1 MAKYRVLT
9 KSFINNAIV
18 EAGELVEYDGTPGSN
33 LELVE
38 GDKPDAKSKGDKPE
52 AKSKGKAKGA
62 EPAAPEA
69 GGDAGAD
76 LV

>member
-18 EAGELVEYDGTPGSN
+18 EAGDVVDYDGKPGSN
-33 LELVE
+33 LELIE
-38 GDKPDAKSKGDKPE
+38 GDKPE
-52 AKSKGKAKGA
+52 VKAKGKGKGA
-62 EPAAPEA
+62 TPVAPEA

>member
-1 MAKYRVLT
+1 MAKYRTLT

-18 EAGELVEYDGTPGSN
+18 EAGELVEYDGVPGSN

-38 GDKPDAKSKGDKPE
+38 GE
-52 AKSKGKAKGA
+52 APKAAPKTKAKGPA
-62 EPAAPEA
+62 KVAAPAAPATPEA
-69 GGDAGAD
+69 GSDAGAD

>member
-18 EAGELVEYDGTPGSN
+18 EAGDTVDYDGKPGSN

-38 GDKPDAKSKGDKPE
+38 GDKPE

-62 EPAAPEA
+62 APAAPEA
-69 GGDAGAD
+69 GDAGAD

>member
-9 KSFINNAIV
+9 KSYINNSIV
-18 EAGELVEYDGTPGSN
+18 EAGELVEFDGKPGSN

-38 GDKPDAKSKGDKPE
+38 GDKPE
-52 AKSKGKAKGA
+52 AKPVKGKGKGKGA
-62 EPAAPEA
+62 APAAPEA

>member
-1 MAKYRVLT
+1 MAKYRVLS

-18 EAGELVEYDGTPGSN
+18 EAGDVVEYDGEPGSN

-38 GDKPDAKSKGDKPE
+38 GEKPAP
-52 AKSKGKAKGA
+52 KAKGKGKGA
-62 EPAAPEA
+62 APAASDA
-69 GGDAGAD
+69 GDAGAD